1 MKKFQFTLQKLM
13 DFRQQ
18 ELDRQK
24 NTLSAL
30 QADLQRIYAEK
41 EQLIKQVEE
50 FSAELETVCRQGAQ
64 AFEISVRKRYIV
76 TLQQEIHAKD
86 TSAARKQEEINKQ
99 LGVVVEA
106 TKDVRTLEKL
116 EEKQLEDYK
125 AAALRSSFPGSRY
138 ARLRPRAS
146 DKFAYPGEDPD
157 IDTLLK
163 GGE

>member
-24 NTLSAL
+24 NTLSVL
-30 QADLQRIYAEK
+30 QADLQRIYQEK
-41 EQLIKQVEE
+41 EELIRRVEE
-50 FSAELETVCRQGAQ
+50 SSADLELVCRQGAQ

-76 TLQQEIHAKD
+76 TLQQEIHEHDA
-86 TSAARKQEEINKQ
+86 SAAVKQQEINKQ

-116 EEKQLEDYK
+116 EEKQLEEYK
-125 AAALRSSFPGSRY
+125 AAATKENEQFIEEFVSGQSIRKSQSQG
-138 ARLRPRAS
+138 A
-146 DKFAYPGEDPD
+146 
-157 IDTLLK
+157 
-163 GGE
+163 

>member
-1 MKKFQFTLQKLM
+1 LKKFQFTLQKLM

-30 QADLQRIYAEK
+30 QAELQRIYQEK
-41 EQLIKQVEE
+41 KELIRRVEE
-50 FSAELETVCRQGAQ
+50 SSQDLEIICRQGAQ
-64 AFEISVRKRYIV
+64 AFEVSVRKRYIV
-76 TLQQEIHAKD
+76 SLQQEIHAHD
-86 TSAARKQEEINKQ
+86 ASAAMKQQEINKQ

-125 AAALRSSFPGSRY
+125 AAANKENEQFIEEFVSGQSI
-138 ARLRPRAS
+138 RAHN
-146 DKFAYPGEDPD
+146 EQR
-157 IDTLLK
+157 I
-163 GGE
+163 

>member
-64 AFEISVRKRYIV
+64 AFEISVRKRYI
-76 TLQQEIHAKD
+76 D
-86 TSAARKQEEINKQ
+86 RKSTRLN
-99 LGVVVEA
+99 
-106 TKDVRTLEKL
+106 
-116 EEKQLEDYK
+116 
-125 AAALRSSFPGSRY
+125 SSHQ
-138 ARLRPRAS
+138 
-146 DKFAYPGEDPD
+146 
-157 IDTLLK
+157 I
-163 GGE
+163 

>member
-24 NTLSAL
+24 NTLSVL
-30 QADLQRIYAEK
+30 QADLQRIYQEK
-41 EQLIKQVEE
+41 EELIRQVEE
-50 FSAELETVCRQGAQ
+50 CSADLELVCRQGAQ

-76 TLQQEIHAKD
+76 TLQQEIHAHD
-86 TSAARKQEEINKQ
+86 ASATLKQQEINKQ

-116 EEKQLEDYK
+116 EEKQLEEYK
-125 AAALRSSFPGSRY
+125 AAATKENEQFIEEFVSGQSIRKSQSQG
-138 ARLRPRAS
+138 A
-146 DKFAYPGEDPD
+146 
-157 IDTLLK
+157 
-163 GGE
+163 

>member
-24 NTLSAL
+24 NTLSVL
-30 QADLQRIYAEK
+30 QADLQRIYEEK
-41 EQLIKQVEE
+41 EALIRKVAEL
-50 FSAELETVCRQGAQ
+50 SAELEDICRSGAQ

-76 TLQQEIHAKD
+76 TLQQDIHSHD
-86 TSAARKQEEINKQ
+86 ISAAQKQEEINRQ

-125 AAALRSSFPGSRY
+125 AAVVRENEQFIEEFVSGQSIRKAQRQGVQ
-138 ARLRPRAS
+138 
-146 DKFAYPGEDPD
+146 
-157 IDTLLK
+157 
-163 GGE
+163 

>member
-50 FSAELETVCRQGAQ
+50 FSTELETVCRQGAQ
-64 AFEISVRKRYIV
+64 AFEISVR
-76 TLQQEIHAKD
+76 
-86 TSAARKQEEINKQ
+86 
-99 LGVVVEA
+99 
-106 TKDVRTLEKL
+106 TLEKL

-125 AAALRSSFPGSRY
+125 EAANKENEQFIEEFVSGQSI
-138 ARLRPRAS
+138 RAAQTQS
-146 DKFAYPGEDPD
+146 V
-157 IDTLLK
+157 
-163 GGE
+163 

>member
-24 NTLSAL
+24 NTLSVL
-30 QADLQRIYAEK
+30 QAELQRIFDEK
-41 EQLIKQVEE
+41 DELSRKVEE
-50 FSAELETVCRQGAQ
+50 FSAELEEVCRSGAQ
-64 AFEISVRKRYIV
+64 AYEISVRKRYIV
-76 TLQQEIHAKD
+76 SLQQEIHAREL
-86 TSAARKQEEINKQ
+86 SAAQKQEEINRQ

-125 AAALRSSFPGSRY
+125 AAAVKENEQFIEEFVSGQSIRKAQSVQ
-138 ARLRPRAS
+138 
-146 DKFAYPGEDPD
+146 
-157 IDTLLK
+157 
-163 GGE
+163 

>member
-30 QADLQRIYAEK
+30 QAELQRIYQEK
-41 EQLIKQVEE
+41 EELIRRVEE
-50 FSAELETVCRQGAQ
+50 SSQDLEIICRQGSQ
-64 AFEISVRKRYIV
+64 VFEVSVRKRYIV
-76 TLQQEIHAKD
+76 SLQQEIHAHD
-86 TSAARKQEEINKQ
+86 ASAAMKQQEINKQ

-116 EEKQLEDYK
+116 EEKQLEDYRS
-125 AAALRSSFPGSRY
+125 AANKENEQFIEEFVSGQSI
-138 ARLRPRAS
+138 RAHN
-146 DKFAYPGEDPD
+146 EQRV
-157 IDTLLK
+157 
-163 GGE
+163 

>member
-24 NTLSAL
+24 NALSAL

-50 FSAELETVCRQGAQ
+50 FSIELDEVCRHGAQ
-64 AFEISVRKRYIV
+64 AFEVSVRKRYIV
-76 TLQQEIHAKD
+76 SLQQ
-86 TSAARKQEEINKQ
+86 EINKQ

-116 EEKQLEDYK
+116 EEKQLEDYR
-125 AAALRSSFPGSRY
+125 AAANKENEQFIEEFVSGQSI
-138 ARLRPRAS
+138 RAHN
-146 DKFAYPGEDPD
+146 EQRV
-157 IDTLLK
+157 
-163 GGE
+163 

>member
-30 QADLQRIYAEK
+30 QAELQRIYQEK
-41 EQLIKQVEE
+41 EELIRRVEE
-50 FSAELETVCRQGAQ
+50 SSQDLEIICRQGAQ
-64 AFEISVRKRYIV
+64 VFEVSVRKRYIV
-76 TLQQEIHAKD
+76 SLQQEIHAHD
-86 TSAARKQEEINKQ
+86 ASAAMKQQEINKQ

-116 EEKQLEDYK
+116 EEKQLEDYR
-125 AAALRSSFPGSRY
+125 AAASKENEQFIEEFVSGQSI
-138 ARLRPRAS
+138 RAHN
-146 DKFAYPGEDPD
+146 EQRV
-157 IDTLLK
+157 
-163 GGE
+163 

>member
-24 NTLSAL
+24 NTLRVL
-30 QADLQRIYAEK
+30 QADLQRIYEEK
-41 EQLIKQVEE
+41 DELSRKVVE
-50 FSAELETVCRQGAQ
+50 SSQELVEVCRQGAQ

-76 TLQQEIHAKD
+76 TLQQEIHAREF
-86 TSAARKQEEINKQ
+86 TAQRKQEEINKQ

-125 AAALRSSFPGSRY
+125 AAATKENEQFIEEFVSGQSIRKAQAQSV
-138 ARLRPRAS
+138 
-146 DKFAYPGEDPD
+146 
-157 IDTLLK
+157 
-163 GGE
+163 

>member
-30 QADLQRIYAEK
+30 QADLQRIYQEK
-41 EQLIKQVEE
+41 EELIRQVEE
-50 FSAELETVCRQGAQ
+50 CSADLELVCRQGAQ

-76 TLQQEIHAKD
+76 TLQQEIHAHD
-86 TSAARKQEEINKQ
+86 ASAALKQQEINKQ

-116 EEKQLEDYK
+116 EEKQLEEYK
-125 AAALRSSFPGSRY
+125 AAAAKENEQFIEEFVSGQSIRKSQSQG
-138 ARLRPRAS
+138 A
-146 DKFAYPGEDPD
+146 
-157 IDTLLK
+157 
-163 GGE
+163 

>member
-50 FSAELETVCRQGAQ
+50 FSTELETVCRQGAQ

-86 TSAARKQEEINKQ
+86 ASAARKQEEINKQ

-116 EEKQLEDYK
+116 EDYK
-125 AAALRSSFPGSRY
+125 AAANKENEQFIEEFVSGQSI
-138 ARLRPRAS
+138 RAAQTQS
-146 DKFAYPGEDPD
+146 V
-157 IDTLLK
+157 
-163 GGE
+163 

>member
-30 QADLQRIYAEK
+30 QAELQRIYQEK
-41 EQLIKQVEE
+41 EELIRRVEE
-50 FSAELETVCRQGAQ
+50 SSQDLEIICRQGAQ
-64 AFEISVRKRYIV
+64 AFEVSVRKRYIV
-76 TLQQEIHAKD
+76 SLQQEIHAHD
-86 TSAARKQEEINKQ
+86 ASAAMKQQEINKQ

-125 AAALRSSFPGSRY
+125 AAANKENEQFIEEFVSGQSI
-138 ARLRPRAS
+138 RAHN
-146 DKFAYPGEDPD
+146 EQR
-157 IDTLLK
+157 T
-163 GGE
+163 